1 MLKILHF
8 IFGQLYFQVKGYQ
21 TERFLNLCAKNHLV
35 LWELKPVSDGYVF
48 FIRRSSYQMLEAL
61 AEKAN
66 VDLALLGQKGLPYF
80 LKEHKKRKILFF
92 SMCLCGLMILSLSQF
107 LWEITV
113 SGGEVYSES
122 DILKYVTD
130 NYYHIGTLKYQID
143 CDALEDHLREDYAEI
158 AWASCSIQGTRLH
171 IEIKETL
178 DRKTKQNPKKPCDI
192 VANKSG
198 IITKMAVKSGT
209 PLVSTGDSVK
219 KGTTLISGLIYY
231 YSDDFT
237 VTQTDKIKAD
247 GEIVMRTKE
256 EYNNS
261 IHMEYYE
268 KLITGKKK
276 SIKNLY
282 FGQYQFDFP
291 EKKRQDHT
299 NVMTKRRSLKIGKSF
314 YLPIGITLQITE
326 RYRPKKKILTKKEA
340 QLKLKKQLERYL
352 MKKAKEKGVN
362 LVLAID
368 AKIADD
374 FSNDAKTAYADVN
387 EIPDGWEGL
396 DIGPK
401 TIALYAEVIKNS
413 KTILWNGP
421 VGVFE
426 MDKFATG
433 SKAVAE
439 AIAEAT
445 SKGAFS
451 LIGGGDSVACINKFG
466 LADKVGYVSTGGG
479 ALLEYIEGKEL
490 PGVAASR
497 K

>member
-8 IFGQLYFQVKGYQ
+8 IFGRLYFQVKGYQ

-66 VDLALLGQKGLPYF
+66 VDLALQGQKGLPYF

-107 LWEITV
+107 LWEIKV

-209 PLVSTGDSVK
+209 PLVSVGDSVK
-219 KGTTLISGLIYY
+219 SGTTLISGLIYY

-256 EYNNS
+256 VYNNS
-261 IHMEYYE
+261 IPMEYYE

-314 YLPIGITLQITE
+314 YLPIGITMQITE

-352 MKKAKEKGVN
+352 MKKAKAG
-362 LVLAID
+362 
-368 AKIADD
+368 AKIVHCEGNYKKKNNRYEVKA
-374 FSNDAKTAYADVN
+374 SIIKEESVGKIRNIKKLTKKQEEMITPTTAQQ
-387 EIPDGWEGL
+387 
-396 DIGPK
+396 
-401 TIALYAEVIKNS
+401 
-413 KTILWNGP
+413 
-421 VGVFE
+421 
-426 MDKFATG
+426 
-433 SKAVAE
+433 
-439 AIAEAT
+439 
-445 SKGAFS
+445 
-451 LIGGGDSVACINKFG
+451 
-466 LADKVGYVSTGGG
+466 
-479 ALLEYIEGKEL
+479 
-490 PGVAASR
+490 
-497 K
+497 

>member
-8 IFGQLYFQVKGYQ
+8 IFGRLYFQVKGYQ

-66 VDLALLGQKGLPYF
+66 VDLALQGQKGLP
-80 LKEHKKRKILFF
+80 
-92 SMCLCGLMILSLSQF
+92 
-107 LWEITV
+107 V

-209 PLVSTGDSVK
+209 PLVSVGDSVK
-219 KGTTLISGLIYY
+219 SGTTLISGLIYY

-256 EYNNS
+256 VYNNS
-261 IHMEYYE
+261 IPMEYYE

-314 YLPIGITLQITE
+314 YLPIGITMQITE

-352 MKKAKEKGVN
+352 MKKAKAG
-362 LVLAID
+362 
-368 AKIADD
+368 AKIVPCEGNYKKKNNRYEVKA
-374 FSNDAKTAYADVN
+374 SIIKEESVGKIRNIKKLTKKQEEMITPTTAQQ
-387 EIPDGWEGL
+387 
-396 DIGPK
+396 
-401 TIALYAEVIKNS
+401 
-413 KTILWNGP
+413 
-421 VGVFE
+421 
-426 MDKFATG
+426 
-433 SKAVAE
+433 
-439 AIAEAT
+439 
-445 SKGAFS
+445 
-451 LIGGGDSVACINKFG
+451 
-466 LADKVGYVSTGGG
+466 
-479 ALLEYIEGKEL
+479 
-490 PGVAASR
+490 
-497 K
+497 

>member
-8 IFGQLYFQVKGYQ
+8 IFGRLYFQVKGYQ

-66 VDLALLGQKGLPYF
+66 VDLALQGQKGLPYF

-92 SMCLCGLMILSLSQF
+92 SMCLCG
-107 LWEITV
+107 
-113 SGGEVYSES
+113 
-122 DILKYVTD
+122 ILKYVTD

-209 PLVSTGDSVK
+209 PLVSVGDSVK
-219 KGTTLISGLIYY
+219 SGTTLISGLIYY

-256 EYNNS
+256 VYNNS
-261 IHMEYYE
+261 IPMEYYE

-314 YLPIGITLQITE
+314 YLPIGITMQITE

-352 MKKAKEKGVN
+352 MKKAKAG
-362 LVLAID
+362 
-368 AKIADD
+368 AKIVHCEGNYKKKNNRYEVKA
-374 FSNDAKTAYADVN
+374 SIIKEESVGKIRNIKKLTKKQEEMITPTTAQQ
-387 EIPDGWEGL
+387 
-396 DIGPK
+396 
-401 TIALYAEVIKNS
+401 
-413 KTILWNGP
+413 
-421 VGVFE
+421 
-426 MDKFATG
+426 
-433 SKAVAE
+433 
-439 AIAEAT
+439 
-445 SKGAFS
+445 
-451 LIGGGDSVACINKFG
+451 
-466 LADKVGYVSTGGG
+466 
-479 ALLEYIEGKEL
+479 
-490 PGVAASR
+490 
-497 K
+497 

>member
-8 IFGQLYFQVKGYQ
+8 IFGRLYFQVKGYQ

-66 VDLALLGQKGLPYF
+66 VDLALQGQKGLPYF

-209 PLVSTGDSVK
+209 PLVSVGDSVK
-219 KGTTLISGLIYY
+219 SGTTLISGLIYY

-256 EYNNS
+256 VYNNS
-261 IHMEYYE
+261 IPMEY
-268 KLITGKKK
+268 
-276 SIKNLY
+276 
-282 FGQYQFDFP
+282 
-291 EKKRQDHT
+291 
-299 NVMTKRRSLKIGKSF
+299 
-314 YLPIGITLQITE
+314 
-326 RYRPKKKILTKKEA
+326 
-340 QLKLKKQLERYL
+340 
-352 MKKAKEKGVN
+352 
-362 LVLAID
+362 
-368 AKIADD
+368 
-374 FSNDAKTAYADVN
+374 
-387 EIPDGWEGL
+387 
-396 DIGPK
+396 
-401 TIALYAEVIKNS
+401 
-413 KTILWNGP
+413 
-421 VGVFE
+421 
-426 MDKFATG
+426 
-433 SKAVAE
+433 
-439 AIAEAT
+439 
-445 SKGAFS
+445 
-451 LIGGGDSVACINKFG
+451 
-466 LADKVGYVSTGGG
+466 
-479 ALLEYIEGKEL
+479 
-490 PGVAASR
+490 
-497 K
+497 

>member
-8 IFGQLYFQVKGYQ
+8 IFGRLYFQVKGYQ

-66 VDLALLGQKGLPYF
+66 VDLTLQGQKGLPYF

-209 PLVSTGDSVK
+209 PLVSVGDSVK
-219 KGTTLISGLIYY
+219 SGTTLISGLIYY

-256 EYNNS
+256 VYNINSAFSPDTVVMASISRTWFHSESKPDVTIRNAKVELYIDGIFKEEMPWKEYSYWKSSRWLGEDRGGWVTDTLYISNTVPQPGQTVKIVAS
-261 IHMEYYE
+261 TPEYGTASAEDKIPSKTEIKGLRIIPRKEATGNGGTLVDGDGNISYIE
-268 KLITGKKK
+268 ENDVLI
-276 SIKNLY
+276 
-282 FGQYQFDFP
+282 YQITF
-291 EKKRQDHT
+291 QDT
-299 NVMTKRRSLKIGKSF
+299 PGKSN
-314 YLPIGITLQITE
+314 YYSLQIWGDDDH
-326 RYRPKKKILTKKEA
+326 L
-340 QLKLKKQLERYL
+340 
-352 MKKAKEKGVN
+352 GV
-362 LVLAID
+362 LL
-368 AKIADD
+368 D
-374 FSNDAKTAYADVN
+374 FSVDPVFTQQQGILDEVFGSSMVN
-387 EIPDGWEGL
+387 WRGR
-396 DIGPK
+396 
-401 TIALYAEVIKNS
+401 
-413 KTILWNGP
+413 
-421 VGVFE
+421 VFSDE
-426 MDKFATG
+426 LFD
-433 SKAVAE
+433 
-439 AIAEAT
+439 
-445 SKGAFS
+445 
-451 LIGGGDSVACINKFG
+451 
-466 LADKVGYVSTGGG
+466 
-479 ALLEYIEGKEL
+479 GKEYMGL
-490 PGVAASR
+490 R
-497 K
+497 LK

>member
-8 IFGQLYFQVKGYQ
+8 IFGRLYFQVKGYQ

-66 VDLALLGQKGLPYF
+66 VDLALQGQKGLPYF

-209 PLVSTGDSVK
+209 PLVSVGDSVK
-219 KGTTLISGLIYY
+219 SGTTLISGLIYY

-256 EYNNS
+256 VYNNS
-261 IHMEYYE
+261 IPMEYYE
-268 KLITGKKK
+268 K
-276 SIKNLY
+276 
-282 FGQYQFDFP
+282 Q
-291 EKKRQDHT
+291 RQDHT

-314 YLPIGITLQITE
+314 YLPIGITMQITE

-352 MKKAKEKGVN
+352 MKKAKAG
-362 LVLAID
+362 
-368 AKIADD
+368 AKIVHCEGNYKKKNNRYEVKA
-374 FSNDAKTAYADVN
+374 SIIKEESVGKIRNIKKLTKKQEEMITPTTAQQ
-387 EIPDGWEGL
+387 
-396 DIGPK
+396 
-401 TIALYAEVIKNS
+401 
-413 KTILWNGP
+413 
-421 VGVFE
+421 
-426 MDKFATG
+426 
-433 SKAVAE
+433 
-439 AIAEAT
+439 
-445 SKGAFS
+445 
-451 LIGGGDSVACINKFG
+451 
-466 LADKVGYVSTGGG
+466 
-479 ALLEYIEGKEL
+479 
-490 PGVAASR
+490 
-497 K
+497 

>member
-8 IFGQLYFQVKGYQ
+8 IFGRLYFQVKGYQ

-66 VDLALLGQKGLPYF
+66 VDLALQGQKGLPYF

-198 IITKMAVKSGT
+198 IIIKMAVKSGT
-209 PLVSTGDSVK
+209 PLVSVGDSVK
-219 KGTTLISGLIYY
+219 SGTTLISGLIYY

-256 EYNNS
+256 VYNNS
-261 IHMEYYE
+261 IPMEYYEKLITGKADGEIVMRTKEVYNNSIPMEYYE

-276 SIKNLY
+276 SIKNIY

-314 YLPIGITLQITE
+314 YLPIGITMQITE

-352 MKKAKEKGVN
+352 MKKAKAG
-362 LVLAID
+362 
-368 AKIADD
+368 AKIVHCEGNYKKKNNRYEVNA
-374 FSNDAKTAYADVN
+374 SIIKEESVGKIRNIKKLTKKQEEMITPTTAQQ
-387 EIPDGWEGL
+387 
-396 DIGPK
+396 
-401 TIALYAEVIKNS
+401 
-413 KTILWNGP
+413 
-421 VGVFE
+421 
-426 MDKFATG
+426 
-433 SKAVAE
+433 
-439 AIAEAT
+439 
-445 SKGAFS
+445 
-451 LIGGGDSVACINKFG
+451 
-466 LADKVGYVSTGGG
+466 
-479 ALLEYIEGKEL
+479 
-490 PGVAASR
+490 
-497 K
+497 

>member
-1 MLKILHF
+1 MN
-8 IFGQLYFQVKGYQ
+8 
-21 TERFLNLCAKNHLV
+21 T
-35 LWELKPVSDGYVF
+35 
-48 FIRRSSYQMLEAL
+48 
-61 AEKAN
+61 
-66 VDLALLGQKGLPYF
+66 
-80 LKEHKKRKILFF
+80 KKRKILFF

-209 PLVSTGDSVK
+209 PLVSVGDSVK
-219 KGTTLISGLIYY
+219 SGTTLISGLIYY

-256 EYNNS
+256 VYNNS
-261 IHMEYYE
+261 IPMEYYE

-299 NVMTKRRSLKIGKSF
+299 NVMTKRRSLKIGKS
-314 YLPIGITLQITE
+314 YYSLNNIE
-326 RYRPKKKILTKKEA
+326 KAAEYILLTAKEA
-340 QLKLKKQLERYL
+340 SVKLTETHDSIYLKYFIDCQYYFNQLLLQAYIVDETKSVYNAIKSDSILYNKCDL
-352 MKKAKEKGVN
+352 VN
-362 LVLAID
+362 AYIINFIFFYWGLGD
-368 AKIADD
+368 FESAKIIIDEHINYCD
-374 FSNDAKTAYADVN
+374 RYFPKSSELHAYYN
-387 EIPDGWEGL
+387 ML
-396 DIGPK
+396 
-401 TIALYAEVIKNS
+401 
-413 KTILWNGP
+413 
-421 VGVFE
+421 
-426 MDKFATG
+426 
-433 SKAVAE
+433 KAVCLKHLDQINNSE
-439 AIAEAT
+439 A
-445 SKGAFS
+445 SFRKS
-451 LIGGGDSVACINKFG
+451 
-466 LADKVGYVSTGGG
+466 
-479 ALLEYIEGKEL
+479 KEL
-490 PGVAASR
+490 YEGQPNNISSAYYPTVLINLANI
-497 K
+497 

>member
-1 MLKILHF
+1 
-8 IFGQLYFQVKGYQ
+8 
-21 TERFLNLCAKNHLV
+21 
-35 LWELKPVSDGYVF
+35 
-48 FIRRSSYQMLEAL
+48 
-61 AEKAN
+61 
-66 VDLALLGQKGLPYF
+66 
-80 LKEHKKRKILFF
+80 
-92 SMCLCGLMILSLSQF
+92 MILSLSQF

-209 PLVSTGDSVK
+209 PLVSVGDSVK
-219 KGTTLISGLIYY
+219 SGTTLISGLIYY

-256 EYNNS
+256 VYNNS
-261 IHMEYYE
+261 IPMEYYE

-314 YLPIGITLQITE
+314 YLHWDH
-326 RYRPKKKILTKKEA
+326 
-340 QLKLKKQLERYL
+340 
-352 MKKAKEKGVN
+352 
-362 LVLAID
+362 D
-368 AKIADD
+368 AD
-374 FSNDAKTAYADVN
+374 N
-387 EIPDGWEGL
+387 
-396 DIGPK
+396 
-401 TIALYAEVIKNS
+401 
-413 KTILWNGP
+413 
-421 VGVFE
+421 
-426 MDKFATG
+426 
-433 SKAVAE
+433 
-439 AIAEAT
+439 
-445 SKGAFS
+445 
-451 LIGGGDSVACINKFG
+451 
-466 LADKVGYVSTGGG
+466 
-479 ALLEYIEGKEL
+479 
-490 PGVAASR
+490 
-497 K
+497 

>member
-8 IFGQLYFQVKGYQ
+8 IFGRLYFQVKGYQ

-66 VDLALLGQKGLPYF
+66 VDLALQGQKGLPYF
-80 LKEHKKRKILFF
+80 LKEH
-92 SMCLCGLMILSLSQF
+92 
-107 LWEITV
+107 
-113 SGGEVYSES
+113 
-122 DILKYVTD
+122 
-130 NYYHIGTLKYQID
+130 
-143 CDALEDHLREDYAEI
+143 
-158 AWASCSIQGTRLH
+158 
-171 IEIKETL
+171 L

-198 IITKMAVKSGT
+198 IIIKMAVKSGT
-209 PLVSTGDSVK
+209 PLVSVGDSVK
-219 KGTTLISGLIYY
+219 SGTTLISGLIYY

-256 EYNNS
+256 VYNNS
-261 IHMEYYE
+261 IPMEYYE

-314 YLPIGITLQITE
+314 YLPIGITMQITE

-352 MKKAKEKGVN
+352 MKKAKAG
-362 LVLAID
+362 
-368 AKIADD
+368 AKIVHCEGNYKKKNNRYEVNA
-374 FSNDAKTAYADVN
+374 SIIKEESVGKIRNIKKLTKKQEEMITPTTAQQ
-387 EIPDGWEGL
+387 
-396 DIGPK
+396 
-401 TIALYAEVIKNS
+401 
-413 KTILWNGP
+413 
-421 VGVFE
+421 
-426 MDKFATG
+426 
-433 SKAVAE
+433 
-439 AIAEAT
+439 
-445 SKGAFS
+445 
-451 LIGGGDSVACINKFG
+451 
-466 LADKVGYVSTGGG
+466 
-479 ALLEYIEGKEL
+479 
-490 PGVAASR
+490 
-497 K
+497 

>member
-8 IFGQLYFQVKGYQ
+8 IFGRLYFQVKGYQ

-66 VDLALLGQKGLPYF
+66 VDLALQGQKGLPYF

-209 PLVSTGDSVK
+209 PLVSVGDSVK
-219 KGTTLISGLIYY
+219 SGTTLISGLIYY

-256 EYNNS
+256 VYNNS
-261 IHMEYYE
+261 IPMEYYE

-299 NVMTKRRSLKIGKSF
+299 NVMTKRRSW
-314 YLPIGITLQITE
+314 
-326 RYRPKKKILTKKEA
+326 PKKKNLKKKEA

-352 MKKAKEKGVN
+352 MKKAKAG
-362 LVLAID
+362 
-368 AKIADD
+368 AKIVHCEGNYKKKNNRYEVNA
-374 FSNDAKTAYADVN
+374 SIIKEESVGKIRNIKKLTKKQEEMITPTTAQQ
-387 EIPDGWEGL
+387 
-396 DIGPK
+396 
-401 TIALYAEVIKNS
+401 
-413 KTILWNGP
+413 
-421 VGVFE
+421 
-426 MDKFATG
+426 
-433 SKAVAE
+433 
-439 AIAEAT
+439 
-445 SKGAFS
+445 
-451 LIGGGDSVACINKFG
+451 
-466 LADKVGYVSTGGG
+466 
-479 ALLEYIEGKEL
+479 
-490 PGVAASR
+490 
-497 K
+497 